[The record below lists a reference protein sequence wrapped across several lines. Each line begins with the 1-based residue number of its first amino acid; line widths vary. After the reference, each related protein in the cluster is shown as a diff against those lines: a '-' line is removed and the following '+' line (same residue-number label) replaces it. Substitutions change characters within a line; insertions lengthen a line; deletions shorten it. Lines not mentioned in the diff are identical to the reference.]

1 MKRIVRLTESDLVKL
16 VKKVLKEQKKP
27 LNPTM
32 TNNPGKS
39 PVPAKPKNVLPS
51 GYQPIPLVKIKIGNS
66 LTELNAIKKSHVGAH
81 FYGKLRDLPDAIE
94 VYFECGKNK
103 VHMGYF
109 ESGLNPHL
117 ISAEGLKLLN
127 NMAGCDSYVS
137 NQDTTS
143 DMV

>member
-1 MKRIVRLTESDLVKL
+1 MGQRLTITESERQRIQGLY
-16 VKKVLKEQKKP
+16 EQKKP

-32 TNNPGKS
+32 INNPGKS

-127 NMAGCDSYVS
+127 NMAGCNSYVK

-143 DMV
+143 SDMA